1 MNDGIHDIATEEF
14 ATHTTATDGAI
25 TVRLTGSAEND
36 AMGALDAF
44 LQTVHGGATK
54 DKAPEVVVDLRSLEF
69 MNSSCF
75 KAFVTWFGLL
85 REAPPDA
92 QYRVR
97 FLSDSKKRWQSRSLT
112 AMKCFAVDLI
122 HVDES

>member
-1 MNDGIHDIATEEF
+1 MSISDISTEEF
-14 ATHTTATDGAI
+14 ATHTTSSGGAI

-36 AMGALDAF
+36 TMRTLDAF
-44 LQTVHGGATK
+44 LQTVHGGATQEK
-54 DKAPEVVVDLRSLEF
+54 VPEVVVDLRSLEF

-85 REAPPDA
+85 RDAAPEA

-97 FLSDSKKRWQSRSLT
+97 FLSDAKKHWQSRSLT
-112 AMKCFAVDLI
+112 ALKCFAVDLI
-122 HVDES
+122 QVEES